1 MKQKESVF
9 NAYLLLQKYK
19 LQILLLETSDNWS
32 AHTIFFRRDIFALEK
47 KKTQFTESI
56 PYVNKQ
62 LNTLHI

>member
-32 AHTIFFRRDIFALEK
+32 AHTIFFRRDIFALK
-47 KKTQFTESI
+47 KKKKKHSSLKAYHMSI
-56 PYVNKQ
+56 NS
-62 LNTLHI
+62 

>member
-32 AHTIFFRRDIFALEK
+32 AHTIFFRRDIFALK
-47 KKTQFTESI
+47 KK
-56 PYVNKQ
+56 K
-62 LNTLHI
+62 NTVH